1 MRFLITAA
9 LLFFSAGIVHGQV
22 TVQQGATLSQLINNL
37 YGGNGIQLKDTGH
50 QAHFGESLDFQ
61 QFSLTLQR
69 VLQAR
74 TLFPLPS
81 AVGLVSYRFNE
92 QTGTYERVQ
101 GTFGPILAD
110 RATTLG
116 KGNANFGA
124 HFTFSDYETVDGS
137 EEIVL
142 TLRHCLL
149 PQCVANI
156 ASPFLQDFIRVHM
169 RFRLTS
175 QALTSSVMYGLSDSV
190 DIGFL
195 LPYIRNDLRIFTRGE
210 IVLGPQSVPPGPHE
224 FDSAVETPDQ
234 MGSAHAIGVGDIVLR
249 GKMRLKRIAGIDTAV
264 LADISLPTGD
274 KENFLGTGEVRF
286 KSTFIASLSG
296 PRFTPHLNLGYE
308 LNGGDMDLNVFD
320 YRLGTEIGASP
331 RITLVTELLGVVRPT
346 AGQLFRTRA
355 LETQELVGRS
365 EMDGGLGAKWQVGE
379 DRVLML
385 NFLVPLND
393 RGLRSHPVITFGVQL
408 GI

>member
-1 MRFLITAA
+1 MRLRFPAA
-9 LLFFSAGIVHGQV
+9 LLVLVASAVQGQV
-22 TVQQGATLSQLINNL
+22 TIQHGATLSQLINSL
-37 YGGNGIQLKDTGH
+37 YGGNGIQLKETGH

-74 TLFPLPS
+74 TFFPLPS

-116 KGNANFGA
+116 KGRANFGA

-137 EEIVL
+137 DEIVL

-156 ASPFLQDFIRVHM
+156 ASPYLQDVIRVRM
-169 RFRLTS
+169 RLRLTS
-175 QALTSSVMYGLSDSV
+175 QALTTSIMYGLSDAI
-190 DIGFL
+190 DIGLL
-195 LPYIRNDLRIFTRGE
+195 LPYIRNDLSVFTRGE
-210 IVLGPQSVPPGPHE
+210 IVLGPQSIPPGPHE
-224 FDSAVETPDQ
+224 FDLPVETPDQ
-234 MGSAHAIGVGDIVLR
+234 MGAAHAIGVGDIVLR
-249 GKMRLKRIAGIDTAV
+249 GKMRLTRLAGFDTAV
-264 LADISLPTGD
+264 LADVSLPTGD
-274 KENFLGTGEVRF
+274 KENFLGTGEVRL
-286 KSTFIASLSG
+286 KSTFIASHSG
-296 PRFTPHLNLGYE
+296 PRFTPHLNVGYE
-308 LNGGDMDLNVFD
+308 LNAGDTDLNLFD

-331 RITLVTELLGVVRPT
+331 RVTLAVELLGIVRPA
-346 AGQLFRTRA
+346 AGDLFRTRA
-355 LETQELVGRS
+355 LEGQELVGRS
-365 EMDGGLGAKWQVGE
+365 EMDGGFGAKWEVGQGQV
-379 DRVLML
+379 MMM
-385 NFLVPLND
+385 NILVPLND
-393 RGLRSHPVITFGVQL
+393 TGLRSHPVITFGVQL

>member
-1 MRFLITAA
+1 
-9 LLFFSAGIVHGQV
+9 
-22 TVQQGATLSQLINNL
+22 
-37 YGGNGIQLKDTGH
+37 
-50 QAHFGESLDFQ
+50 
-61 QFSLTLQR
+61 
-69 VLQAR
+69 
-74 TLFPLPS
+74 
-81 AVGLVSYRFNE
+81 
-92 QTGTYERVQ
+92 
-101 GTFGPILAD
+101 
-110 RATTLG
+110 
-116 KGNANFGA
+116 
-124 HFTFSDYETVDGS
+124 VDGS

-149 PQCVANI
+149 PECVANI
-156 ASPFLQDFIRVHM
+156 ASPFLQDVIRVHM

-175 QALTSSVMYGLSDSV
+175 QALTSSVMYGLNDSV

-224 FDSAVETPDQ
+224 FDPAVETPDQ
-234 MGSAHAIGVGDIVLR
+234 MGSAHAIGVGDMVLR

-286 KSTFIASLSG
+286 KGTFIASLSG
-296 PRFTPHLNLGYE
+296 ARFTPHLNLGYE

-346 AGQLFRTRA
+346 ADQLFRTRA

-379 DRVLML
+379 DRVLMM

-393 RGLRSHPVITFGVQL
+393 SGLRSHPVITFGVQL